1 MNDAPAIRSASD
13 ATTVI
18 EISSGTDQEAAGISG
33 AIVSSAGGAVGDG
46 ASDGGSLAASAATA
60 SSGSAS
66 AGSASAGAGSSG
78 KAAEPP
84 KKPAFPPAA
93 GMPTQEGR
101 LGLRYDFNQG
111 ARLVLPPR
119 TEGSWLVRISDLDTG
134 NVLFQSENTGAF
146 VASAKRFYVR
156 FRVEVWEKVGGKE
169 TRILEHSYDCRDREV
184 VIQFPIGTLGDILA
198 WFPYAA
204 RFQLVHGCK
213 LTCAMSELIIPL
225 LKDAYPQI
233 NFVTHEEMIAQKI
246 ETKAYATYS
255 LGLFFGDTDCIN
267 QPTDFRH
274 VGLHRTAGYILGV
287 DPTEEAPRLAVPAD
301 ETPPIAEPYVV
312 IAVQSSTQCK
322 YWNNPHG
329 WREVVKFLKAQGLR
343 VICIDQRATHGTG
356 LVWNHIPN
364 GAEDETGDRPLVER
378 ARWLRHAKAFIGLS
392 SGLSWLAWAAGVP
405 VVMISGFTHPTNEF
419 TTPYR
424 VINWHAC
431 NSCWNDTAHR
441 FDHQNFMWCPRHA
454 DTPRQF
460 ECTRLIT
467 AAQVIQVIA
476 RVPGLI
482 AAKTAT
488 KTETTTAATPSA
500 QP

>member
-1 MNDAPAIRSASD
+1 MNDIVANNAENALEPA
-13 ATTVI
+13 TPL
-18 EISSGTDQEAAGISG
+18 
-33 AIVSSAGGAVGDG
+33 IVSPPDAASATKPETPSSAANAAD
-46 ASDGGSLAASAATA
+46 AASAA
-60 SSGSAS
+60 
-66 AGSASAGAGSSG
+66 
-78 KAAEPP
+78 KPAEPP
-84 KKPAFPPAA
+84 KKAAFPPPA

-119 TEGSWLVRISDLDTG
+119 TEGSWLVRLSDLDTG
-134 NVLFQSENTGAF
+134 NILFQSENTGAF

-156 FRVEVWEKVGGKE
+156 FRVEVWEKIGGKE
-169 TRILEHSYDCRDREV
+169 TLVLEHNYDCRDREV
-184 VIQFPIGTLGDILA
+184 IIQFPIGTLGDILA

-204 RFQLVHGCK
+204 RFQQVHGCK

-225 LKDAYPQI
+225 LKDAYPEI
-233 NFVTHEEMIAQKI
+233 NFVTHEEMTAQKL

-255 LGLFFGDTDCIN
+255 LGLFFGDTDCLN
-267 QPTDFRH
+267 QPTDFRF

-287 DPTEEAPRLAVPAD
+287 DPTEEAPRLAPTD
-301 ETPPIAEPYVV
+301 DTPPIEGPYVV

-329 WREVVKFLKAQGLR
+329 WREIVKYLKSQGYR

-364 GAEDETGDRPLVER
+364 GAEDETGDRPLLER
-378 ARWLRHAKAFIGLS
+378 VRWLRHASAFIGLS

-431 NSCWNDTAHR
+431 NSCWNDSAHR
-441 FDHQNFMWCPRHA
+441 FDHQDFMWCPRHA
-454 DTPRQF
+454 NTPRQF

-467 AAQVIQVIA
+467 AAQVMQVIA
-476 RVPGLI
+476 RIPGLI
-482 AAKTAT
+482 ATKTDTETKTPETKTPETKTPATRTTAT
-488 KTETTTAATPSA
+488 AAPSTTV
-500 QP
+500 